1 MPTRAG
7 SRRWGVAHTVNG
19 RSLDGVP
26 RRSRGRRAVHA
37 PVSPDLIAPSFVFA
51 GGEGWGY
58 APSRPL
64 AGAPH
69 GIAPFFHGQ
78 KTKVHSPRPP
88 CINAAA
94 AVFGFYCTPLGAD
107 VRPAV
112 HKTVFASWIKT
123 GGAGARGGWSR
134 PRAATPPRPPQAL
147 GSLGGPHAATP
158 PPRGISRGH
167 GYARPL
173 PRAALTSPAVP

>member
-1 MPTRAG
+1 MPTRAR
-7 SRRWGVAHTVNG
+7 SSSWGVAQTVNG

-107 VRPAV
+107 ARPAV
-112 HKTVFASWIKT
+112 HKTVFASWTKT
-123 GGAGARGGWSR
+123 GGAGARGGPYGGLFAGHGGPPYR
-134 PRAATPPRPPQAL
+134 VRAAI
-147 GSLGGPHAATP
+147 P
-158 PPRGISRGH
+158 PPMEKTKTPRRGAERKG
-167 GYARPL
+167 GNGRND
-173 PRAALTSPAVP
+173 R